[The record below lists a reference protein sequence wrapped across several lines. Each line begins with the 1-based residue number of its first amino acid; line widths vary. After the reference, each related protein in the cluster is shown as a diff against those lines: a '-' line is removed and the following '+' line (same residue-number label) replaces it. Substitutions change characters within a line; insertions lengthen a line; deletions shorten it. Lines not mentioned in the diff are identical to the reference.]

1 MSTKI
6 NIPKFNAAAVRQLA
20 PGLLLCLLIA
30 LPCWLLGKAW
40 PVIGGPVFAIL
51 AGMLLALFYKQRHAT
66 QPGIAFTSKKILQYA
81 VILLGFGLNL
91 SEIAR
96 VGLSSLPIIVSTIC
110 TSLIVAFVIYKLA
123 KMPANTAVL
132 IGVGSSICGGSA
144 IAATA
149 PVIKANDEE
158 IAQSISVIFL
168 FNVLAA
174 LIFPTLGGLL
184 GLGNEGF
191 GLFAGTA
198 VNDTSSVT
206 AAAAAWDG
214 LHPGANTLET
224 ATIVKLTRTL
234 AIIPI
239 TLGLAI
245 WQMRSTRN
253 SGKSGFSLK
262 NSFPMFILYFVLAS
276 VVTTLAMLLGVGAGF
291 FAPFKELAKFCIIMA
306 MAAIGLNTDIVKLIK
321 GGRQPL
327 LLGLACWVAS
337 TLVSLAMQHL
347 LGIW

>member
-132 IGVGSSICGGSA
+132 IGVGS
-144 IAATA
+144 
-149 PVIKANDEE
+149 
-158 IAQSISVIFL
+158 ISVIFL

-184 GLGNEGF
+184 GLSNEGF

-262 NSFPMFILYFVLAS
+262 NSILCWPPS
-276 VVTTLAMLLGVGAGF
+276 S
-291 FAPFKELAKFCIIMA
+291 
-306 MAAIGLNTDIVKLIK
+306 
-321 GGRQPL
+321 PL
-327 LLGLACWVAS
+327 WLCC
-337 TLVSLAMQHL
+337 
-347 LGIW
+347 